1 MATLAGALVLW
12 GCVDLPDV
20 TEGICGNG
28 VIEPGEDCEAST
40 LDGDTVVELCGDA
53 AGDNACFFTWS
64 AEVACPEGYG
74 EGADG
79 RCRQATGKFDPGGTL
94 RLVVD
99 DLEIG
104 DVDGDLFDDVVTAS
118 GTSVQV
124 SFGSTQADL
133 ASSVV
138 TQVSTSGS
146 GLEVGDVD
154 GDGFD
159 DVLIATAPGIQTFL
173 GAADR
178 ALDPFSYPQV
188 SFPGSASFVLGYSV
202 DLTPGSPEE
211 EVLTIMRNLIGFP
224 VVIGQLPQLITLP
237 AAPLGVDPGDQAG
250 RLVAPA
256 IGRLAES
263 RTVVNDVDNT
273 LEIALGYVGTQTISI
288 YAASHSPIA
297 ITDTAVSLDAGALLR
312 SGSGLFFGH
321 FDGDGCRDLIANVG
335 LTTSRLVVFRGTP
348 SALDCTG
355 ALRPAINLLDFDDD
369 TSLRVL
375 AVEDFDGDGI
385 SDLVTT
391 RGVYRVTGTGPSPYV
406 MWAVTPVS
414 TVTEPYLDAVS
425 VDINGDGALDV
436 AAFRESLPDVEV
448 LINATTAGV
457 PVFNRF
463 VVPTG
468 DAVLRLAAGDFDGD
482 LTDDVAIVETDSQTG
497 GLTVSVSFGAFHGPP
512 SGRVVMDR
520 FPALVGFLA
529 ASVVGSDGEPDAVD
543 ELIIAESDSVDD
555 QIDITILFGSGARA
569 MTAPLVLADLDIMQ
583 PAQESPVALVVGG
596 FEGETALDLFTVGF
610 GENASAS
617 AYLFEGDGTGGLNQK
632 EREDWPRTFDSSD
645 AVWAA
650 GDVDGDGLDEIAAG
664 ESQSRRLEP
673 GPSTLLLF
681 PPHPEMVG
689 DPVLGEVTGKLGVHA
704 MAFSDLD
711 ADGDLDLLIAFDA
724 KPTDLE
730 DETILVAWNSGGE
743 LAEPRALPGSA
754 GCIDAVPLQL
764 DTDTGPELIALCR
777 TSAVATV
784 QFDLRR
790 FDAVEP
796 ETLVATA
803 DPVVRVPGARTTRL
817 RVGDIDG
824 DGLDDVIVST
834 RGGEA
839 ADVGILLQHDVH
851 DQD

>member
-1 MATLAGALVLW
+1 MAALAGALVLS

-64 AEVACPEGYG
+64 AEVGCPEGYG

-79 RCRQATGKFDPGGTL
+79 RCRQATGRFEPGGTL
-94 RLVVD
+94 RIVVD

-178 ALDPFSYPQV
+178 ALDPFSYPQIG
-188 SFPGSASFVLGYSV
+188 FPGSASFVLGYSV
-202 DLTPGSPEE
+202 DLTPGNPEE
-211 EVLTIMRNLIGFP
+211 EVLTIWKNLIGFP
-224 VVIGQLPQLITLP
+224 VVIGQAPQVITLP
-237 AAPLGVDPGDQAG
+237 AAPVGVDPEDQAG
-250 RLVAPA
+250 RLVVPA
-256 IGRLAES
+256 IGRLSES
-263 RTVVNDVDNT
+263 RTVANDVDNT
-273 LEIALGYVGTQTISI
+273 LEIALGYVATQTISI
-288 YAASHSPIA
+288 YAASRGPIDINDSGA
-297 ITDTAVSLDAGALLR
+297 SLDAGAVLR
-312 SGSGLFFGH
+312 SGSGLFFGY

-335 LTTSRLVVFRGTP
+335 TTTSKLVVFRGTAA
-348 SALDCTG
+348 ALDCTG
-355 ALRPAINLLDFDDD
+355 ALRPAIDLIDFQAD

-385 SDLVTT
+385 SDLVTS
-391 RGVYRVTGTGPSPYV
+391 RGVYRVTGTGP
-406 MWAVTPVS
+406 WAITAVS
-414 TVTEPYLDAVS
+414 TVTEPYLDAVI
-425 VDINGDGALDV
+425 VDINGDGALDA
-436 AAFRESLPDVEV
+436 AAFHESLPDVDV
-448 LINATTAGV
+448 LINASSVGV

-497 GLTVSVSFGAFHGPP
+497 GLTVSVSFGEFHGPP
-512 SGRVVMDR
+512 SARVVMDR

-529 ASVVGSDGEPDAVD
+529 ASVVGSSGESDAVD
-543 ELIIAESDSVDD
+543 ELIIAEADTLDD
-555 QIDITILFGSGARA
+555 EIDITILFGSGARA
-569 MTAPLVLADLDIMQ
+569 MTAPLVLANEETMQ
-583 PAQESPVALVVGG
+583 PAEESPVALVVGG
-596 FEGETALDLFTVGF
+596 FEGEAALDLFTVGF
-610 GENASAS
+610 GENASGS

-681 PPHPEMVG
+681 PPHPEQVG
-689 DPVLGEVTGKLGVHA
+689 DPLLGLVSDKLGVHA

-730 DETILVAWNSGGE
+730 DETLLVAWNSGGE
-743 LAEPRALPGSA
+743 LAEPRELPGSA

-796 ETLVATA
+796 ETLVATT